1 MHLARRCIATLSL
14 LLVLHAAG
22 VRAQD
27 LDIRSAPLGRT
38 ADGKT
43 PTVAEHEGKVLIA
56 FFWASWCPHCRSE
69 MPVLENLQRKV
80 PSAQLQV
87 VAVNV
92 EEADDFRR
100 VRRALGD
107 QFQMQLTH
115 DADGAS
121 GRAFKRPD
129 GIPYTVIFNRDGTVR
144 ATYSGWGESSLKRF
158 VKDVN
163 AALQSAP

>member
-1 MHLARRCIATLSL
+1 MHHALRHVASLAL
-14 LLVLHAAG
+14 LLTLHATSAL
-22 VRAQD
+22 AQD
-27 LDIRSAPLGRT
+27 LDIRSAPLGRA
-38 ADGKT
+38 ADGKV
-43 PTVAEHEGKVLIA
+43 PTVAEHEGKVLVA

-87 VAVNV
+87 VAINV
-92 EEADDFRR
+92 EEADEFRR

-107 QFQMQLTH
+107 QLQMQLTH
-115 DADGAS
+115 DIDGAS
-121 GRAFKRPD
+121 GKAFRRPE
-129 GIPYTVIFNRDGTVR
+129 GIPYTVIVNRDGTVR

-163 AALQSAP
+163 AALQSVP